1 MCCIRWRTRG
11 SSSRSAYNFAAWS
24 RDERRQNSAS
34 AQSRRG
40 DAVIFSL
47 RDKLLPAPF
56 LRLARNSAGSSS
68 PGIGACPL
76 PTRFRIRALFAGLA
90 RRTLAS
96 KYSSARRVETLRL
109 KARER
114 EKRTGGAWP
123 PRLRSE
129 PTMLPVSSSSSV
141 LPVLWATHLP
151 HEWRRSRNVRT
162 DPE

>member
-1 MCCIRWRTRG
+1 MCCIRWPTRG
-11 SSSRSAYNFAAWS
+11 SSNRPAYNFAAWS

-56 LRLARNSAGSSS
+56 LRLATNSAGSSS
-68 PGIGACPL
+68 PGIGAFPL
-76 PTRFRIRALFAGLA
+76 PARFRIRAIFAGLA
-90 RRTLAS
+90 RRAPAS
-96 KYSSARRVETLRL
+96 KYSSVRRAETP
-109 KARER
+109 KAKSER
-114 EKRTGGAWP
+114 TRTGGAWP

-151 HEWRRSRNVRT
+151 REWRRSRNVRT